1 MPQEP
6 IIYPFTSSREGTKC
20 NQCIA
25 LPGCEHGTCE
35 DAFECN
41 CENGWTG
48 AYCDIGIIKYNFFFL
63 NNRNSLSNLSYP

>member
-1 MPQEP
+1 MDFWNKKL
-6 IIYPFTSSREGTKC
+6 IYPFNPSREGTKC

-48 AYCDIGIIKYNFFFL
+48 AYCDIGTQSLLNKIFDFL
-63 NNRNSLSNLSYP
+63 TITTV